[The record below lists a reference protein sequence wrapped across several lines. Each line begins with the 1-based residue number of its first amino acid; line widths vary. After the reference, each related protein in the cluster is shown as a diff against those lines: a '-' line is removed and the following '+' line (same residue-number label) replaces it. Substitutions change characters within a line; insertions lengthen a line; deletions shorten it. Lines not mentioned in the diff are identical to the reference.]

1 MIGDSPTVHRFTREK
16 LYDLVWSE
24 SMSNLAARL
33 GLSDRGLAKAC
44 ARANVPV
51 PGRGYWAK
59 LQNGAKVDRSPLP
72 PAAAGAPEIFEV
84 RRGLRKSDLPPLPPE
99 VVEEMAKESTPDRKI
114 VVPKD
119 LSRSHPIVRAL
130 LEAGQGEAQHGAIG
144 PHGVTLPRRRVT
156 TSERRRM
163 RIVSA
168 LLKAL
173 EARGHKV
180 VADPEDHRH
189 LAVMVGQDKV
199 EFTLTFR
206 QRQIRVPLSPQEKAE
221 WLNAMTGRQF
231 RQEQQVTDDLVF
243 RIHSVWFPDPR
254 VKKEWADK
262 PNRPIEQQLNDIVA
276 GLIAAAAV
284 QREHR
289 ISQEEQA
296 RRRRERELERQ
307 KRQEA
312 EEAEARRFEQLM
324 KQVAQ
329 WRQANE
335 IRAYV
340 RAAKSRTRAARR
352 RVSSGRLREWASWAL
367 RHADRIDP
375 TASLISV
382 SSRVRPTVESP
393 PGGK

>member
-1 MIGDSPTVHRFTREK
+1 MIDDGSTVHRFTREK

-24 SMSNLAARL
+24 SVSKLAARL
-33 GLSDRGLAKAC
+33 GISDRGLAKAC

-59 LQNGAKVDRSPLP
+59 LQHGAKVNRPPLP
-72 PAAAGAPEIFEV
+72 LAVAGTQEIFEV
-84 RRGLRKSDLPPLPPE
+84 RRGLRKSDLRPLPPE
-99 VVEEMAKESTPDRKI
+99 VVEEIAKESTPGRKI
-114 VVPKD
+114 VVSRD

-130 LEAGQGEAQHGAIG
+130 LEAGQGETQHGAIA
-144 PHGVTLPRRRVT
+144 PYGVALPRQRLT
-156 TSERRRM
+156 KSERRRL
-163 RIVSA
+163 RILSA
-168 LLKAL
+168 LLKAF
-173 EARGHKV
+173 EARGYKV
-180 VADPEDHRH
+180 VADPEDHHH

-243 RIHSVWFPDPR
+243 RIRSVWFPDPR

-262 PNRPIEQQLNDIVA
+262 PNRPLEDQLSNIVA
-276 GLIAAAAV
+276 GMIAAAAV

-289 ISQEEQA
+289 IDQEEEA
-296 RRRRERELERQ
+296 RRRREQELERQ

-312 EEAEARRFEQLM
+312 EEAEAQRFEELVR
-324 KQVAQ
+324 QVGR

-335 IRAYV
+335 IRMYV
-340 RAAKSRTRAARR
+340 KTINASARKARR
-352 RVSSGRLREWASWAL
+352 GDNKTALQEWATWAL

-375 TASLISV
+375 TVAMV
-382 SSRVRPTVESP
+382 KAGPQGTEVGTD
-393 PGGK
+393 